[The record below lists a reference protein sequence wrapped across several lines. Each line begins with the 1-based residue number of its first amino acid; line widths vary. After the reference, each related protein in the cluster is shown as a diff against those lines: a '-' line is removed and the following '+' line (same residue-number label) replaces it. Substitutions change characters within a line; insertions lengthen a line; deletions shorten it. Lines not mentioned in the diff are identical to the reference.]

1 MKSSLIDDEDEGKM
15 QGVIA
20 NQDAMVDQDQAA
32 DQEVQNKQMS
42 AGQSYESGILVSSQ
56 SQAAGSNAP
65 IEIRKK
71 QEEGKQDGE
80 EGNADG
86 DQAETKKNDLDAVKD
101 QRDKLKKVAMRIFHQ
116 IKSGCGKHMCLNV
129 HCRNNPFA
137 ADSLQ
142 RLTNDKEIFAEAM
155 KLLQAN
161 KNDPDVI
168 LCAES

>member
-1 MKSSLIDDEDEGKM
+1 
-15 QGVIA
+15 
-20 NQDAMVDQDQAA
+20 
-32 DQEVQNKQMS
+32 MS

-86 DQAETKKNDLDAVKD
+86 AQVAEAKKNDIDAVKD

-116 IKSGCGKHMCLNV
+116 IKSGCQKHMCLNPN
-129 HCRNNPFA
+129 CRTNPFGKYRIRV
-137 ADSLQ
+137 L
-142 RLTNDKEIFAEAM
+142 KWFANI
-155 KLLQAN
+155 QF
-161 KNDPDVI
+161 DPF
-168 LCAES
+168 